1 MGALKTDTPKGLLAK
16 TLWFK
21 AAKISQQL
29 DKTLGAMHGIGLT
42 EYMALKCLVESETQ
56 AMRRIDL
63 ADALERTGSG
73 VTRLLLPMEK
83 IGLVSKESDA
93 RDARV
98 SLVKVTPA
106 GDELFRNA
114 SATVDRRA
122 DTLLRSINDNDAT
135 ALLNLL
141 ADL

>member
-1 MGALKTDTPKGLLAK
+1 MDTHNTKSPKGSLAK
-16 TLWFK
+16 ALWFK
-21 AAKISQQL
+21 AARVSQQL

-63 ADALERTGSG
+63 ADSLERTGSG

-83 IGLVSKESDA
+83 IGLVSKESDD

-98 SLVKVTPA
+98 SLVKVTRA
-106 GDELFRNA
+106 GEELFYNA
-114 SATVDRRA
+114 SDTIDRRA
-122 DTLLRSINDNDAT
+122 DSLE
-135 ALLNLL
+135 ALCCCSST
-141 ADL
+141 